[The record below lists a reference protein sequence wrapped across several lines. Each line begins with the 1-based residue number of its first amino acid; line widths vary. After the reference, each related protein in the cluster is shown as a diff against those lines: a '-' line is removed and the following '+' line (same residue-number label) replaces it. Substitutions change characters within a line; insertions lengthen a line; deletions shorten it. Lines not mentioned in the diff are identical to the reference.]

1 MELLQKRQFCP
12 QQSQGGLGNLSGPQS
27 TTTYKG
33 RTRADERRRLDDATI
48 GLMVFEEMK
57 IARCVEEGMLEES
70 LMVDQEASI
79 EVPVGKIKDLPQAEI
94 SKPQYR
100 RAFEHSHRAE
110 LKGLMEA
117 GCFELV
123 DLRDIPRE
131 RIEVNS
137 KWVHTYKGDEYGNF
151 IKAKSR
157 LVARMLITTRQYLRF
172 PRQPREDDC
181 SDCEL
186 TWLGD
191 IPLGRISGI
200 RSGPSQGE
208 DIHASPSGVW

>member
-100 RAFEHSHRAE
+100 RAFEHSQRVE
-110 LKGLMEA
+110 LKELMEV
-117 GCFELV
+117 GCFELLV
-123 DLRDIPRE
+123 DLKDIPRG
-131 RIEVNS
+131 RMEVNS
-137 KWVHTYKGDEYGNF
+137 KRVHTYKGDEYGNF

-157 LVARMLITTRQYLRF
+157 LVAKGFTQVQDVDITRQYLRF
-172 PRQPREDDC
+172 PRQP
-181 SDCEL
+181 
-186 TWLGD
+186 
-191 IPLGRISGI
+191 P
-200 RSGPSQGE
+200 
-208 DIHASPSGVW
+208 